1 MPFAIAGLQ
10 AEGDLDENLYSY
22 FSLFKY
28 TDLSWLSNS
37 HCVWGDGGSV
47 CMSLC
52 GSVYTCVWRSEADI
66 TVFPALH
73 SF

>member
-52 GSVYTCVWRSEADI
+52 
-66 TVFPALH
+66 VFV
-73 SF
+73 